1 MKCQKTEKIKILKS
15 DKTWKKNK
23 MNQAKE
29 ENLEKP
35 VFRFEMGWSH

>member
-1 MKCQKTEKIKILKS
+1 MFENLENKDAVIWQNLEEK
-15 DKTWKKNK
+15 K

-35 VFRFEMGWSH
+35 TFRSEMGWSH